1 MEYISL
7 DFDGLSRTIA
17 ELIGGIEIE
26 VNTNSD

>member
-17 ELIGGIEIE
+17 ELIGSIEIE